1 MAGRA
6 EIFPEPSRATD
17 SDAPAP
23 GTFELEL
30 LSDGFVQLGFA
41 ARATLRVQLVDRDGA
56 PVEGGHVA
64 FALVGRSQ
72 DSSLA
77 TVDVVTNAEG
87 IAENELLS
95 GVMSAAFKV
104 RITAPGAF
112 ETFIEVG
119 VSNSGFGTLEVRA
132 NYTGARTVMRRL
144 VVAQADMDCARAE
157 RMPGDP
163 MVTLAPGETMA
174 QFVALPAQVEY
185 AILALAEGK
194 DGTVVAR
201 GCTDAVVVRRDDRI
215 TARISFV
222 DEPLSAS
229 GSFVLQAD
237 LDASA
242 PAMALGS
249 ALRDGGE
256 EVVNTDSEG
265 EIVTARAE
273 ARFLLDSLDRTLRN
287 APYAQQP
294 GTLALADAI
303 AQERLAPSGLLSPEQ
318 SLQALLAI
326 KDEGALVAVPRLA
339 QLTIADLE
347 RLRLFVNLDVTG
359 DEGDDLP
366 ISWRTQRIEAL
377 SADSAQALVAIDLAS
392 SAPVQTVAT
401 LVAGQD
407 ALQLVGVRF
416 ELPFGGL
423 AAQVLHETSS
433 LDAAREEIRALVGE
447 TALSTWLAGQS
458 YTEGGAC
465 DAGCVQAACE
475 DALTRLVT
483 AAESALIALDATRPT
498 LWLSGE
504 LALSDDDGD
513 LIAEHMTT
521 EMLTGEWEPEVG
533 RSAGDEVSGSATAM
547 TPLPVPTE

>member
-1 MAGRA
+1 
-6 EIFPEPSRATD
+6 
-17 SDAPAP
+17 
-23 GTFELEL
+23 
-30 LSDGFVQLGFA
+30 
-41 ARATLRVQLVDRDGA
+41 
-56 PVEGGHVA
+56 
-64 FALVGRSQ
+64 
-72 DSSLA
+72 
-77 TVDVVTNAEG
+77 
-87 IAENELLS
+87 
-95 GVMSAAFKV
+95 
-104 RITAPGAF
+104 
-112 ETFIEVG
+112 
-119 VSNSGFGTLEVRA
+119 
-132 NYTGARTVMRRL
+132 VMRRL

-185 AILALAEGK
+185 AVIALAEGK
-194 DGTVVAR
+194 NGTIVAR

-222 DEPLSAS
+222 DEPLSTS

-256 EVVNTDSEG
+256 AVVNTDSEG

-347 RLRLFVNLDVTG
+347 RLRLFVNLDVTR
-359 DEGDDLP
+359 EGDDLP

-377 SADSAQALVAIDLAS
+377 SADSARAVVAIDLAS

-407 ALQLVGVRF
+407 ALQLTGVRF

-447 TALSTWLAGQS
+447 AALSAWLAGQS

-465 DAGCVQAACE
+465 DEGCVQTACE
-475 DALTRLVT
+475 DALTRLVS
-483 AAESALIALDATRPT
+483 AAEDGLIALDATRPT

-513 LIAEHMTT
+513 LIAEHMST